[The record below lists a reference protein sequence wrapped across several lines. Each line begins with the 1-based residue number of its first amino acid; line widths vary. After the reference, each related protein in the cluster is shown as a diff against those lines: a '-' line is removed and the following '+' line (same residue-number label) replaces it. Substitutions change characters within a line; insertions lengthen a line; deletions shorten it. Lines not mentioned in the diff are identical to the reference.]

1 MTVVNILTPCIVHTT
16 WMHNTLKKKKKGAP
30 KIFNK
35 WFQFVNLQIVLGMIM
50 NILNLLGV
58 PSAEAKGRKCSFWGK
73 LRLVKSLLLQGI
85 KSTNCITWNYSWK
98 GEFLS
103 FRDSNS
109 EVYAEERWMI
119 SILIN

>member
-1 MTVVNILTPCIVHTT
+1 MVPVCEPSDCSRHDYEY
-16 WMHNTLKKKKKGAP
+16 
-30 KIFNK
+30 FE
-35 WFQFVNLQIVLGMIM
+35 FV
-50 NILNLLGV
+50 GV
-58 PSAEAKGRKCSFWGK
+58 PSAKAKGRKCSFWGK
-73 LRLVKSLLLQGI
+73 LRLVKSLLLEGI
-85 KSTNCITWNYSWK
+85 KSTNCVTWNYSCK